1 MVLASITLNNINR
14 NMKSLAILIL
24 LVLLVQSN
32 FCVGQNSKSGLD
44 KIIDKGRLKLKN
56 FAFCACLSR
65 SYPKD
70 STLFY
75 DGTEAGYFEL
85 SAYGFSAFN
94 RIDSLSTI
102 ASAVHYSSKH
112 DRPLALMKCLDF
124 YNSQGLDSF
133 IRKLDDELSMSRLQ
147 KRLEPK

>member
-1 MVLASITLNNINR
+1 
-14 NMKSLAILIL
+14 MKCLTIL
-24 LVLLVQSN
+24 LLFVSFLRSN
-32 FCVGQNSKSGLD
+32 ICIGQNSKSALN
-44 KIIDKGRLKLKN
+44 KTIDKERLKLKN

-75 DGTEAGYFEL
+75 DGTPAGYFEL

-124 YNSQGLDSF
+124 YNSKGLDSF
-133 IRKLDDELSMSRLQ
+133 IRKIDDEFIMSRLQ
-147 KRLEPK
+147 KRAESK